1 MSELFPEAPL
11 DLPAH
16 YRLYVTGV
24 LDSSWVERHWGMT
37 STLVE
42 LIGEPDQTVLVGEVA
57 DQAALMGVF
66 NALYNMGHTVVSVE
80 RLHSDADPQPA
91 GTEEE
96 A

>member
-1 MSELFPEAPL
+1 MSELVSEIPL

-16 YRLYVTGV
+16 YRVVVTGV

-37 STLVE
+37 SSPVE
-42 LIGEPDQTVLVGEVA
+42 LRGETEQTVLVGEVA

-80 RLHSDADPQPA
+80 RIHTDSESHPD
-91 GTEEE
+91 E
-96 A
+96 